1 MSIGNSFKEKIIG
14 DKTFYKNVIDFIMIT
29 LGTAVVAAAVFF
41 FMVPSN
47 VSVGSIA
54 ALAMLFAR
62 YVPLSIATLT
72 LIMNVALLIFG
83 FIFIGKE
90 FGAKTVYTA
99 LLLPV
104 IMGVFEIM
112 FPNNVSL
119 TNDQTLD
126 VICYICVVSI
136 GQSMLFVRNASSGGL
151 DIVGK
156 FMNKYLHMELGKA
169 VGLAGMVVALSSIL
183 VYDLKTVILSVLG
196 TYFGGII
203 LDHFIFGSTVK
214 KRVCIISKKEEE
226 ILDFILHELH
236 SGATKYHAYGTY
248 SDTQHTEINTIV
260 DKNEYLKLMNYI
272 TKVDPAAFVTVYAVN
287 EMRYIPKDKN
297 IKTTK

>member
-1 MSIGNSFKEKIIG
+1 MSVKDRIL
-14 DKTFYKNVIDFIMIT
+14 DFVMIT
-29 LGTAVVAAAVFF
+29 IGVTIVAAAVFF

-54 ALAMLFAR
+54 ALAMIIAR
-62 YVPLSIATLT
+62 HVPLSIATLT
-72 LIMNVALLIFG
+72 FIMNVALLIFG
-83 FIFIGKE
+83 YVCIGKE
-90 FGAKTVYTA
+90 FGAKTIYCA
-99 LLLPV
+99 LVLPV
-104 IMGVFEIM
+104 IMGIFEVV

-156 FMNKYLHMELGKA
+156 FINKYFHMELGKA
-169 VGLAGMVVALSSIL
+169 VALAGMVVALLSVLTS
-183 VYDLKTVILSVLG
+183 DLKTVILSVLG

-203 LDHFIFGSTVK
+203 LDHFIFGTTIK
-214 KRVCIISKKEEE
+214 KRVCIISKKEED
-226 ILDFILHELH
+226 ILNFILHELH

-248 SDTQHTEINTIV
+248 SDTQYTEINTIV

-272 TKVDPAAFVTVYAVN
+272 TKVDPSAFVTVYAVN
-287 EMRYIPKDKN
+287 EMRYIPKNKD
-297 IKTTK
+297 

>member
-1 MSIGNSFKEKIIG
+1 MKLRAKIW
-14 DKTFYKNVIDFIMIT
+14 DFIMIT
-29 LGTAVVAAAVFF
+29 LGTAVVAVAVYF

-54 ALAMLFAR
+54 AFAMILANFLPF
-62 YVPLSIATLT
+62 SIATLT
-72 LIMNVALLIFG
+72 FAMNVVLLIFG
-83 FIFIGKE
+83 FVFIGKE
-90 FGAKTVYTA
+90 FGVKTVYTA

-104 IMGVFEIM
+104 IIGMFEVI
-112 FPNNVSL
+112 FPNVQSL

-126 VICYICVVSI
+126 VVCYCCVVSI
-136 GQSMLFVRNASSGGL
+136 GQAILFIRNASSGGL

-156 FMNKYLHMELGKA
+156 FLNKYFHIELGKA

-183 VYDLKTVILSVLG
+183 VFDLKSVILSVLG
-196 TYFGGII
+196 TYFAGVI
-203 LDHFIFGSTVK
+203 LDHFIFGTTIK
-214 KRVCIISKKEEE
+214 KRVCIISQKEKE

-248 SDTQHTEINTIV
+248 SDAQYTEINTIV
-260 DKNEYLKLMNYI
+260 DKNEYLRLMNFI

-287 EMRYIPKDKN
+287 EMRYVPKEK
-297 IKTTK
+297 

>member
-1 MSIGNSFKEKIIG
+1 MKERI
-14 DKTFYKNVIDFIMIT
+14 IDFIMIT
-29 LGTAVVAAAVFF
+29 IGMTIVVAAIFF
-41 FMVPSN
+41 FMIPSN

-54 ALAMLFAR
+54 ALAMIISR
-62 YVPLSIATLT
+62 VIPLSIATIT

-83 FIFIGKE
+83 FVFIGRE
-90 FGAKTVYTA
+90 FGAKTIYTA
-99 LLLPV
+99 LMLPV
-104 IMGVFEIM
+104 IMRIFEIA
-112 FPNNVSL
+112 FPNNHSL

-156 FMNKYLHMELGKA
+156 FLNKYFHMEIGKA
-169 VGLAGMVVALSSIL
+169 VGLAGMAVALCS
-183 VYDLKTVILSVLG
+183 VFVNDLKTVILSVLG

-203 LDHFIFGSTVK
+203 LDHFIFGTTVK
-214 KRVCIISKKEEE
+214 KRVCIISKKEQE

-248 SDTQHTEINTIV
+248 SDTQHNEINTIV
-260 DKNEYLKLMNYI
+260 DKNEYLKLMNFI
-272 TKVDPAAFVTVYAVN
+272 TKIDPSAFVTVYAVN
-287 EMRYIPKDKN
+287 EMRYIPKDKSGR
-297 IKTTK
+297 

>member
-1 MSIGNSFKEKIIG
+1 MCIKEKI
-14 DKTFYKNVIDFIMIT
+14 IDFIMIT

-54 ALAMLFAR
+54 ALAMIIAR
-62 YVPLSIATLT
+62 GVPLSIATLT
-72 LIMNVALLIFG
+72 LIMNIALLIFG

-99 LLLPV
+99 ILLPV
-104 IMGVFEIM
+104 IMGIFEVM
-112 FPNNVSL
+112 FPNNQSL

-156 FMNKYLHMELGKA
+156 FLNKYFHMELGKA
-169 VGLAGMVVALSSIL
+169 VGLAGLVVALSSIF

-203 LDHFIFGSTVK
+203 LDHFIFGTTIK
-214 KRVCIISKKEEE
+214 KRVCIISKKEKE
-226 ILDFILHELH
+226 ILEFILHELH

-248 SDTQHTEINTIV
+248 SDTQYTEINTIV

-272 TKVDPAAFVTVYAVN
+272 TKVDPSAFVTVYAVN
-287 EMRYIPKDKN
+287 EMRYIPKD
-297 IKTTK
+297 TKKATP

>member
-1 MSIGNSFKEKIIG
+1 MSLKEKII
-14 DKTFYKNVIDFIMIT
+14 DFVMIT
-29 LGTAVVAAAVFF
+29 VGITIVAMAVFF

-47 VSVGSIA
+47 VSVGSIT
-54 ALAMLFAR
+54 ALAMIFAR
-62 YVPLSIATLT
+62 YVRLSISTLT
-72 LIMNVALLIFG
+72 FIMNVALLIFG
-83 FIFIGKE
+83 YVFIGKE
-90 FGAKTVYTA
+90 FGIKTVYCA

-104 IMGVFEIM
+104 MLRVFEVI
-112 FPNNVSL
+112 FPNNISL

-126 VICYICVVSI
+126 VVCYICVVSI
-136 GQSMLFVRNASSGGL
+136 GQAMLFVRNASSGGL

-156 FMNKYLHMELGKA
+156 FMHKYFHMELGKA
-169 VGLAGMVVALSSIL
+169 VALAGMVVALLSVFVS
-183 VYDLKTVILSVLG
+183 DLKTVILSVLG

-203 LDHFIFGSTVK
+203 LDHFIFGTTIK
-214 KRVCIISKKEEE
+214 KRVCIISKKENE

-248 SDTQHTEINTIV
+248 SDSQYTEINTIV

-287 EMRYIPKDKN
+287 EMRYIPKNKDEE
-297 IKTTK
+297 KTTP

>member
-1 MSIGNSFKEKIIG
+1 MKERI
-14 DKTFYKNVIDFIMIT
+14 IDFIMIT
-29 LGTAVVAAAVFF
+29 LGVTIVAAAVFF

-54 ALAMLFAR
+54 ALAMIIAR
-62 YVPLSIATLT
+62 FVPLSIATIT
-72 LIMNVALLIFG
+72 FIMNVVLLIFG
-83 FIFIGKE
+83 FVFIGRE

-99 LLLPV
+99 LILPV
-104 IMGVFEIM
+104 IIGVFEVI
-112 FPNNVSL
+112 FPNNQSL

-126 VICYICVVSI
+126 VLCYICMVSI

-156 FMNKYLHMELGKA
+156 ILNKYFHMELGKA
-169 VGLAGMVVALSSIL
+169 VGLAGMAVALCS
-183 VYDLKTVILSVLG
+183 VFVNDLKTVILSVLG

-203 LDHFIFGSTVK
+203 LDHFIFGTTVK
-214 KRVCIISKKEEE
+214 KRVCIISKKEQE

-248 SDTQHTEINTIV
+248 SDVQHTEINTIV
-260 DKNEYLKLMNYI
+260 DKNEYLKLMNFI
-272 TKVDPAAFVTVYAVN
+272 TKVDPSAFVTVYAVN

-297 IKTTK
+297 KERCN

>member
-1 MSIGNSFKEKIIG
+1 MSVKNKIL
-14 DKTFYKNVIDFIMIT
+14 DFVMIT
-29 LGTAVVAAAVFF
+29 LGLTIVAAAVFF

-47 VSVGSIA
+47 VSVGSIT
-54 ALAMLFAR
+54 ALAMIFAR
-62 YVPLSIATLT
+62 YVTLSISTLT
-72 LIMNVALLIFG
+72 FIMNVALLIFG
-83 FIFIGKE
+83 YVFIGKE
-90 FGAKTVYTA
+90 FGVKTIYCA
-99 LLLPV
+99 LMLPV
-104 IMGVFEIM
+104 ILRIFEVM
-112 FPNNVSL
+112 FPNNASL

-126 VICYICVVSI
+126 VVCYICVVSI
-136 GQSMLFVRNASSGGL
+136 GQAMLFIRNASSGGL

-156 FMNKYLHMELGKA
+156 FIHKYFHVELGKA
-169 VGLAGMVVALSSIL
+169 VALAGMVVASMSIL
-183 VYDLKTVILSVLG
+183 VSDLKTVILSLLG

-214 KRVCIISKKEEE
+214 KRVCIISKKEKE

-248 SDTQHTEINTIV
+248 SDAQYTEINTIV

-297 IKTTK
+297 E